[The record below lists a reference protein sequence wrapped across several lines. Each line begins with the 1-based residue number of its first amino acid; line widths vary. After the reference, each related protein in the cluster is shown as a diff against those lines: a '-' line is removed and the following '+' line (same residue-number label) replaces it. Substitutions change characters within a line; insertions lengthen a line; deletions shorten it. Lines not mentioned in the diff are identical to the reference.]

1 MKNRFS
7 LGYTLALLLAFF
19 ANVALLSAQHVS
31 GSGVLLHRLHKLQN
45 RASILYVA
53 AHPDDENTRLIAY
66 MANEWNAEVTY
77 VSLTRGDGGQNLIGP
92 ELREELGL
100 IRTHELL
107 AARSIDGGQQRFSRA
122 NDFGYSKHHDETF
135 AIWNKES
142 VLSDVVRLVR
152 QLQPHII
159 ITRFDSTGGHTHG
172 HHSASAKLALEAFEQ
187 AADPTAFPEHH
198 LAPWK
203 AASIYWN
210 AYSWRGVSEDILNHP
225 KLIKLDVGGKHPL
238 SGHAYSEL
246 AALSRTQHKS
256 QGFGSSP
263 AYGSQF
269 EYLIPWSNPLSMQ
282 EFSSLAQRTWAKDAQ
297 LRTYD
302 PLLSKI
308 IEGFDALHPQKSA
321 NALLTLK
328 ELILKDNTLDE
339 AKKIALQQE
348 IDRWVADALGLT
360 FHFEAMQASFI
371 EGEALPTELRI
382 TAFEHEIAE
391 KVALLDVSVEGNSVG
406 IEQTKLDE
414 NRRAVFQHQLEP
426 TGTAF
431 EQSPYWLQQAGTLGL
446 YTVNDATLI
455 GKAMNAP
462 LAQAS
467 FSLQYEGHT
476 FRVHRDLE
484 YVSNDPVRGRMV
496 APVLW
501 LPALEIKPLN
511 EQLMVGTNETAW
523 VEVDLIKHAEQ
534 PLEIKVDMVAEGLQ
548 LPVESSR
555 VLALPAGK
563 YSERIRF
570 ALSATDFQQDVA
582 KISFEA
588 QTVNRNRNQ
597 SYAHSIRT
605 IEYEHLPTLRWFKPA
620 ELRCIRLQ
628 VERSAEKVLYIQGAG
643 DLVPEGLRAMGFEV
657 NEAGAEAASELDFS
671 AYEAIVVGI
680 RAYNVATEAMLQL
693 QPKLEDFMRQ
703 GGTVVV
709 QYNTLSRDLP
719 EQIGPYPL
727 RISRNRVTD
736 ETSPVVF
743 IDAEHPVLNTPNAI
757 GLADFDGWVQERGLY
772 FPSEWDARFNPILSL
787 QDPKEEPVRGA
798 LLVAKVGKGHFVYTG
813 LSFFRELPA
822 GVPGAYRLMANI
834 LSLSGGGNE

>member
-1 MKNRFS
+1 
-7 LGYTLALLLAFF
+7 
-19 ANVALLSAQHVS
+19 
-31 GSGVLLHRLHKLQN
+31 
-45 RASILYVA
+45 
-53 AHPDDENTRLIAY
+53 
-66 MANEWNAEVTY
+66 
-77 VSLTRGDGGQNLIGP
+77 
-92 ELREELGL
+92 
-100 IRTHELL
+100 
-107 AARSIDGGQQRFSRA
+107 
-122 NDFGYSKHHDETF
+122 
-135 AIWNKES
+135 
-142 VLSDVVRLVR
+142 
-152 QLQPHII
+152 
-159 ITRFDSTGGHTHG
+159 
-172 HHSASAKLALEAFEQ
+172 
-187 AADPTAFPEHH
+187 
-198 LAPWK
+198 
-203 AASIYWN
+203 
-210 AYSWRGVSEDILNHP
+210 
-225 KLIKLDVGGKHPL
+225 
-238 SGHAYSEL
+238 
-246 AALSRTQHKS
+246 
-256 QGFGSSP
+256 
-263 AYGSQF
+263 
-269 EYLIPWSNPLSMQ
+269 
-282 EFSSLAQRTWAKDAQ
+282 
-297 LRTYD
+297 
-302 PLLSKI
+302 
-308 IEGFDALHPQKSA
+308 
-321 NALLTLK
+321 
-328 ELILKDNTLDE
+328 
-339 AKKIALQQE
+339 
-348 IDRWVADALGLT
+348 
-360 FHFEAMQASFI
+360 
-371 EGEALPTELRI
+371 
-382 TAFEHEIAE
+382 
-391 KVALLDVSVEGNSVG
+391 
-406 IEQTKLDE
+406 
-414 NRRAVFQHQLEP
+414 
-426 TGTAF
+426 
-431 EQSPYWLQQAGTLGL
+431 
-446 YTVNDATLI
+446 
-455 GKAMNAP
+455 MNAP